1 MKKIASLI
9 LALGLSLAAF
19 AQNPTLRGVVLD
31 SASQPVVGAFVVE
44 QGTSNG
50 TITGTDGSFSLT
62 TPQGATVEISCIGF
76 ASQTLVND
84 GAQNVTVTLQ
94 DDAEMLEET
103 VVIGYGVQKK
113 AVVTA
118 AISSVTSDD
127 LKVQS
132 QNRVDNMLQGMTSGV
147 QVTQHSGAPGASST
161 VIVRG
166 ISSIN
171 HAAPL
176 YIVDGFPAGSIDY
189 INPNDIERIDVL
201 KDAASAAVYGARA
214 ADGVILV
221 TTKSGAEGKPV
232 VTYDFS
238 YGMQN
243 PWRKPAV
250 LNATEY
256 AIMMNEGMLNAG
268 SAPIYDNPYAL
279 GEGTDWVGAIFDKNA
294 PIVKHDINVTGG
306 NNRINYSVSGGYLS
320 NQGTI
325 GGRFGQS
332 YYDRMTMRENI
343 GITLFDESA
352 NRNWL
357 NKLTIG
363 NQVTFAHIK
372 SAGISA
378 NSEYG
383 SPLGSALGMSP
394 LDPIYAD
401 AAEEARYQSLY
412 PAGYPYIIR
421 DKDGRPYFIADG
433 GTYNE
438 QANPI
443 AMLDRPHGYSSTDK
457 IVGGLNFDLQLIDGL
472 KFRNAVT
479 LDLSYV
485 YSHSYT
491 EQYFLT
497 SKNYSLDSVTS
508 STVYD
513 KNGNASTVD
522 KINYGS
528 SATQSMNRY
537 YSYQVE
543 NTLTYDKVFGR
554 HSLNVVLGQS
564 AFMSS
569 SSYVGASARGLQY
582 PDDPWKISVDNT
594 LGQQND
600 GDRNGWGRW
609 NSIPYSI
616 LSYFG
621 RVSYNFDE
629 RFMAQATVRRDA
641 SSHFGPNN
649 KWGTFPSA
657 SLGWNIKNEEFL
669 KYNPVISM
677 AKLRAS
683 WGINGKD
690 NLADFLYAVY
700 AQSGNNYVFGSGAN
714 GTESINI
721 GVKASGLANP
731 NAKWEQSIQTDFGV
745 DLGLWGN
752 RFTATVDYYIKE
764 ASGMLMEMQVPTYA
778 GDSAPTG
785 NVGTMRNNGVEV
797 DLGFRGAIGTFNYG
811 IKANASY
818 NRNKLTK
825 LADDASYLITSSHK
839 IGSLTRG
846 DVGEV
851 FPYFWGWKT
860 DGVFQNWDEVNSYV
874 NADGNLIQPNAQPGD
889 FRWKDID
896 GNGVINDNDRTK
908 LGKGIPDWTFGLT
921 LTMDWKGFDFSML
934 LQGQLGAQALN
945 VTRRTDLYYIN
956 LPKTILNRWTGEGST
971 NKYPRFAFD
980 SANENYRVSDYWME
994 DASFLRARNIQLGYT
1009 LPARLTQLAFINNMR
1024 VYAQVENAFTL
1035 TKYSGCD
1042 PEVSGGFKEVGV
1054 DRGVYPQNRTVTFGV
1069 NVRFGGGQRIA
1080 AAAPAVY
1087 NGPAVQQVVEKI
1099 VEKIVEK
1106 EVPVEVVKEVVK
1118 EVPANTLKDT
1128 VNDDIYFLIGKAEIR
1143 PDEAFKLGRIAQILA
1158 DNPNARITITGHAD
1172 SGTGT
1177 PEINKE
1183 LSEQRAA
1190 TVAEMLKKAGIA
1202 ASRISCSSTGTDVD
1216 ASATPESNRV
1226 AVCIVK

>member
-9 LALGLSLAAF
+9 LALGLGLAAM
-19 AQNPTLRGVVLD
+19 AQNITVSGVVLD
-31 SASQPVVGAFVVE
+31 NGRQPVIGAFVVE
-44 QGTSNG
+44 QGSSNG
-50 TITGTDGSFSLT
+50 TVTGVDGDFSLRVA
-62 TPQGATVEISCIGF
+62 PGAVLEVSCIGYVT
-76 ASQTLVND
+76 QTITATADHKLEII
-84 GAQNVTVTLQ
+84 LQ
-94 DDAEMLEET
+94 EDSEMLEET

-113 AVVTA
+113 SVVTA
-118 AISSVTSDD
+118 SISSVTSDD

-132 QNRVDNMLQGMTSGV
+132 QTRVDNMLQGMTSGV
-147 QVTQHSGAPGASST
+147 QVTQNSGAPGASST

-166 ISSIN
+166 VGSIN
-171 HAAPL
+171 HASPL
-176 YIVDGFPAGSIDY
+176 YIVDGMPAGSIDY

-221 TTKSGAEGKPV
+221 TTKSGKEGKTV
-232 VTYDFS
+232 VNYDFS

-268 SAPIYDNPYAL
+268 SAPIYDDPYSL

-294 PIVKHDINVTGG
+294 PIVKHDINVSGG
-306 NNRINYSVSGGYLS
+306 SKRINYSVSGSYLS
-320 NQGTI
+320 TKGTI
-325 GGRFGQS
+325 GGRFDQS
-332 YYDRMTMRENI
+332 YYDRMTLRENV
-343 GITLFDESA
+343 GITLFDESE

-357 NKLTIG
+357 NKLTFS
-363 NQVTFAHIK
+363 NQISFAHIK

-401 AAEEARYQSLY
+401 AAEEARYKSLY

-421 DKDGRPYFIADG
+421 NSEGVPYFIADG

-457 IVGGLNFDLQLIDGL
+457 IVGSLTTELQLIDGL
-472 KFRNAVT
+472 KFRNAIT

-485 YSHSYT
+485 YGHSYT
-491 EQYFLT
+491 PQYFLT
-497 SKNYSLDSVTS
+497 SKSYSLDTVTS

-513 KNGNASTVD
+513 KDGNASTIE

-528 SATQSMNRY
+528 SASQTTNRY

-543 NTLTYDKVFGR
+543 NTLTYDKAFGK
-554 HSLNVVLGQS
+554 HVLNVVLGQS
-564 AFMSS
+564 AYMSS
-569 SSYVGASARGLQY
+569 SSYLGATSLGLQY

-594 LGQQND
+594 LGQQSD

-621 RVSYNFDE
+621 RVSYNYDE
-629 RFMAQATVRRDA
+629 RYMAQATVRRDA

-669 KYNPVISM
+669 KYNRVISM
-677 AKLRAS
+677 AKVRAS

-721 GVKASGLANP
+721 GVKASGLSNP

-752 RFTATVDYYIKE
+752 QFTATLDYYIKD

-785 NVGTMRNNGVEV
+785 NVGTMRNSGVEI
-797 DLGFRGAIGTFNYG
+797 DLGYRGAVKDFNYG
-811 IKANASY
+811 IKLNASY
-818 NRNKLTK
+818 NVNKLTK
-825 LADDASYLITSSHK
+825 LADDASYITTSSHK
-839 IGSLTRG
+839 IGTLTRG
-846 DVGEV
+846 EVGEV

-860 DGVFQNWDEVNSYV
+860 DGVFQNMDEVNAYV
-874 NADGNLIQPNAQPGD
+874 NKDGNLIQPNAQPGD
-889 FRWKDID
+889 FRWKDINGD
-896 GNGVINDNDRTK
+896 GVINDDDRTK
-908 LGKGIPDWTFGLT
+908 LGKGIPDWTFGIT

-934 LQGQLGAQALN
+934 LQGQLGVQALN

-956 LPKTILNRWTGEGST
+956 LPKSILNRWTGEGST

-1009 LPARLTQLAFINNMR
+1009 LPASITKKAFISR
-1024 VYAQVENAFTL
+1024 LRLYAQVENAFTL
-1035 TKYSGCD
+1035 TKYTGCD
-1042 PEVSGGFKEVGV
+1042 PEVSGGFREVGV

-1069 NVRFGGGQRIA
+1069 NVTF
-1080 AAAPAVY
+1080 
-1087 NGPAVQQVVEKI
+1087 
-1099 VEKIVEK
+1099 
-1106 EVPVEVVKEVVK
+1106 
-1118 EVPANTLKDT
+1118 
-1128 VNDDIYFLIGKAEIR
+1128 
-1143 PDEAFKLGRIAQILA
+1143 
-1158 DNPNARITITGHAD
+1158 
-1172 SGTGT
+1172 
-1177 PEINKE
+1177 
-1183 LSEQRAA
+1183 
-1190 TVAEMLKKAGIA
+1190 
-1202 ASRISCSSTGTDVD
+1202 
-1216 ASATPESNRV
+1216 
-1226 AVCIVK
+1226 

>member
-1 MKKIASLI
+1 MKKIATLI
-9 LALGLSLAAF
+9 LAAGLALSAF
-19 AQNPTLRGVVLD
+19 AQNVTLRGVVQD
-31 SASQPVVGAFVVE
+31 TAGEPVIGAFVVQ
-44 QGTSNG
+44 QGTTNG
-50 TITGTDGSFSLT
+50 TMSGAKGEFALT
-62 TPQGATVEISCIGF
+62 APQGAAIEFSCIGY
-76 ASQTLVND
+76 ATQVITNNGSQNLV
-84 GAQNVTVTLQ
+84 VVLM
-94 DDAEMLEET
+94 DDTQMLEET

-113 AVVTA
+113 SVVTA
-118 AISSVTSDD
+118 SISSVTEDD

-132 QNRVDNMLQGMTSGV
+132 QTRVDNMLQGMTSGV
-147 QVTQHSGAPGASST
+147 QVTQNSGAPGASST
-161 VIVRG
+161 VVVRG

-171 HAAPL
+171 HASPL
-176 YIVDGFPAGSIDY
+176 YIVDGMPAGSIDY

-214 ADGVILV
+214 SDGVILV
-221 TTKSGAEGKPV
+221 TTKSGKEGKTV

-256 AIMMNEGMLNAG
+256 AIMMNEGMLNSG
-268 SAPIYDNPYAL
+268 NAPIYDDPYSL
-279 GEGTDWVGAIFDKNA
+279 GKGTDWVGAIFDKNA
-294 PIVKHDINVTGG
+294 PIVKHDLNVSGG
-306 NNRINYSVSGGYLS
+306 NSRVNYSVSGGYLTTK
-320 NQGTI
+320 GTI
-325 GGRFGQS
+325 GGRFDQS
-332 YYDRMTMRENI
+332 YYDRMTLRENI

-357 NKLTIG
+357 NKLTFG
-363 NQVTFAHIK
+363 NQVSFAHIK

-378 NSEYG
+378 NSEYA

-401 AAEEARYQSLY
+401 EAEEARYQSLY

-421 DKDGRPYFIADG
+421 DKNGRPYFIADG

-457 IVGGLNFDLQLIDGL
+457 IVGGLTTELQLIDGL

-485 YSHSYT
+485 YGHSYT
-491 EQYFLT
+491 KQYFLT
-497 SKNYSLDSVTS
+497 SKSYSLDTVTD
-508 STVYD
+508 TKVYD
-513 KNGNASTVD
+513 KDGKESTVS

-528 SATQSMNRY
+528 SASQSMNRY

-543 NTLTYDKVFGR
+543 NTLTYDKVFGK
-554 HSLNVVLGQS
+554 HALNVVLGQS
-564 AFMSS
+564 AYMSS
-569 SSYVGASARGLQY
+569 SSYLGASALGLVY

-594 LGQQND
+594 LGQQKD

-629 RFMAQATVRRDA
+629 RFLAQATVRRDA
-641 SSHFGPNN
+641 SSHFGPSN

-669 KYNPVISM
+669 KYNTVISM

-690 NLADFLYAVY
+690 NLGDFLYAVY
-700 AQSGNNYVFGSGAN
+700 SQSGNNYVFGSGAN

-745 DLGLWGN
+745 DLGFFGN
-752 RFTATVDYYIKE
+752 KLTATFDYYIKD

-785 NVGTMRNNGVEV
+785 NVGTMRNSGIEM
-797 DLGFRGAIGTFNYG
+797 DLGYRNHFGDFSFGVKF
-811 IKANASY
+811 NASY
-818 NRNKLTK
+818 NVNKLTK
-825 LADDASYLITSSHK
+825 LASDATYLTTSSHK
-839 IGSLTRG
+839 IGTLTRG

-860 DGVFQNWDEVNSYV
+860 DGVFQNWDEINSYV
-874 NADGNLIQPNAQPGD
+874 NQDGNLIQPNAQPGD
-889 FRWKDID
+889 FRWKDINGD
-896 GNGVINDNDRTK
+896 GVINDDDRTK
-908 LGKGIPDWTFGLT
+908 LGKGIPDWTYGLT
-921 LTMDWKGFDFSML
+921 LTMGWKGFDFSML
-934 LQGQLGAQALN
+934 IQGQLGAQTLN

-971 NKYPRFAFD
+971 NSNPRFAFE

-1009 LPARLTQLAFINNMR
+1009 LPQSLTKKVFVSRLRL
-1024 VYAQVENAFTL
+1024 YAQVENAFTL

-1054 DRGVYPQNRTVTFGV
+1054 DRGVYPQNRTVTFGL
-1069 NVRFGGGQRIA
+1069 NLTF
-1080 AAAPAVY
+1080 
-1087 NGPAVQQVVEKI
+1087 
-1099 VEKIVEK
+1099 
-1106 EVPVEVVKEVVK
+1106 
-1118 EVPANTLKDT
+1118 
-1128 VNDDIYFLIGKAEIR
+1128 
-1143 PDEAFKLGRIAQILA
+1143 
-1158 DNPNARITITGHAD
+1158 
-1172 SGTGT
+1172 
-1177 PEINKE
+1177 
-1183 LSEQRAA
+1183 
-1190 TVAEMLKKAGIA
+1190 
-1202 ASRISCSSTGTDVD
+1202 
-1216 ASATPESNRV
+1216 
-1226 AVCIVK
+1226 

>member
-9 LALGLSLAAF
+9 LALGLSLVAM
-19 AQNPTLRGVVLD
+19 AQNITVKGVVLD
-31 SASQPVVGAFVVE
+31 NARQPIIGAFVVE
-44 QGTSNG
+44 QGTNNG
-50 TITGTDGSFSLT
+50 TITGVDGDFSLQVANGAVLEVSFLGYVT
-62 TPQGATVEISCIGF
+62 QTVVATPERTLEII
-76 ASQTLVND
+76 
-84 GAQNVTVTLQ
+84 LQ
-94 DDAEMLEET
+94 DDTQMLEET

-113 AVVTA
+113 SVVTA
-118 AISSVTSDD
+118 SISSVTSDD

-132 QNRVDNMLQGMTSGV
+132 QTRVDNMLQGMTSGV
-147 QVTQHSGAPGASST
+147 QVTQNSGAPGASST

-166 ISSIN
+166 VGSIN
-171 HAAPL
+171 HASPL
-176 YIVDGFPAGSIDY
+176 YIVDGMPAGSIDY

-214 ADGVILV
+214 ADGVVLV
-221 TTKSGAEGKPV
+221 TTKSGSEGK
-232 VTYDFS
+232 TTFSYDFS
-238 YGMQN
+238 YGIQN

-268 SAPIYDNPYAL
+268 SAPLYDDPYSL

-294 PIVKHDINVTGG
+294 PIVKHDLSISGG
-306 NNRINYSVSGGYLS
+306 NSRINYNVSGGYLS
-320 NQGTI
+320 TKGTI

-332 YYDRMTMRENI
+332 YYDRMTLRENV
-343 GITLFDESA
+343 GITLFDQSES
-352 NRNWL
+352 RNWL
-357 NKLTIG
+357 NKLTIS
-363 NQVTFAHIK
+363 NQISFAHIK

-401 AAEEARYQSLY
+401 AAEEARYKSLY

-421 DKDGRPYFIADG
+421 NSEGVAYFIADG

-443 AMLDRPHGYSSTDK
+443 AMLDRPHAYSSTDK
-457 IVGGLNFDLQLIDGL
+457 IVGGLTTELQLIDGL
-472 KFRNAVT
+472 KFRNAIT

-485 YSHSYT
+485 YGHSYT
-491 EQYFLT
+491 TQYFLT
-497 SKNYSLDSVTS
+497 SKSYSLDTVTQ

-513 KNGNASTVD
+513 KNGNASTVE
-522 KINYGS
+522 KTNYGS
-528 SATQSMNRY
+528 SATQTMNRY

-543 NTLTYDKVFGR
+543 NTLMYDKSFGR
-554 HSLNVVLGQS
+554 HTLNVVLGQS
-564 AFMSS
+564 AYYSS
-569 SSYVGASARGLQY
+569 SSYVGASALGLQY

-594 LGQQND
+594 LGQQSD

-629 RFMAQATVRRDA
+629 RFLAQATVRRDA

-657 SLGWNIKNEEFL
+657 SLGWNMKNEEFL
-669 KYNPVISM
+669 KYNTVISM
-677 AKLRAS
+677 AKIRAS

-690 NLADFLYAVY
+690 NLSDFLYAVY

-752 RFTATVDYYIKE
+752 QFTATVDYYIKD

-785 NVGTMRNNGVEV
+785 NVGTMRNSGVEI
-797 DLGFRGAIGTFNYG
+797 DLSYRGAAGDFNYG
-811 IKANASY
+811 VKANASY
-818 NRNKLTK
+818 NVNKLTK
-825 LADDASYLITSSHK
+825 LADDASYITTSSHK
-839 IGSLTRG
+839 IGTLTRG
-846 DVGEV
+846 EVGEV

-874 NADGNLIQPNAQPGD
+874 NKDGDLIQPNAQPGD
-889 FRWKDID
+889 FRWKDINGD
-896 GNGVINDNDRTK
+896 GVINDSDRTK

-921 LTMDWKGFDFSML
+921 ITMDWKGIDFSML
-934 LQGQLGAQALN
+934 LQGQAGAQTLN

-1009 LPARLTQLAFINNMR
+1009 LPSNITKKVFISRLRF
-1024 VYAQVENAFTL
+1024 YAQVENAFTL

-1042 PEVSGGFKEVGV
+1042 PEVSGGFREVGV
-1054 DRGVYPQNRTVTFGV
+1054 DRGVYPQNRTVTFGL
-1069 NVRFGGGQRIA
+1069 NLTF
-1080 AAAPAVY
+1080 
-1087 NGPAVQQVVEKI
+1087 
-1099 VEKIVEK
+1099 
-1106 EVPVEVVKEVVK
+1106 
-1118 EVPANTLKDT
+1118 
-1128 VNDDIYFLIGKAEIR
+1128 
-1143 PDEAFKLGRIAQILA
+1143 
-1158 DNPNARITITGHAD
+1158 
-1172 SGTGT
+1172 
-1177 PEINKE
+1177 
-1183 LSEQRAA
+1183 
-1190 TVAEMLKKAGIA
+1190 
-1202 ASRISCSSTGTDVD
+1202 
-1216 ASATPESNRV
+1216 
-1226 AVCIVK
+1226 

>member
-9 LALGLSLAAF
+9 LALGLSLVAM
-19 AQNPTLRGVVLD
+19 AQNITVKGVVLD
-31 SASQPVVGAFVVE
+31 NARQPIIGAFVVE
-44 QGTSNG
+44 QGTNNG
-50 TITGTDGSFSLT
+50 TITGVDGDFSLQVANGAVLEVSFLGYVAQT
-62 TPQGATVEISCIGF
+62 VVATPDRTLEII
-76 ASQTLVND
+76 LK
-84 GAQNVTVTLQ
+84 
-94 DDAEMLEET
+94 DDTQMLEET

-113 AVVTA
+113 SVVTA
-118 AISSVTSDD
+118 SISSVTSDD

-132 QNRVDNMLQGMTSGV
+132 QTRVDNMLQGMTSGV
-147 QVTQHSGAPGASST
+147 QVTQNSGAPGASST

-166 ISSIN
+166 VGSIN
-171 HAAPL
+171 HASPL
-176 YIVDGFPAGSIDY
+176 YIVDGMPAGSIDY

-214 ADGVILV
+214 ADGVVLV
-221 TTKSGAEGKPV
+221 TTKSGSEGK
-232 VTYDFS
+232 TTFSYDFS
-238 YGMQN
+238 YGIQN

-268 SAPIYDNPYAL
+268 SAPLYDDPYSL

-294 PIVKHDINVTGG
+294 PIVKHDLSISGG
-306 NNRINYSVSGGYLS
+306 NSRINYNVSGGYLS
-320 NQGTI
+320 TKGTI

-332 YYDRMTMRENI
+332 YYDRMTLRENV
-343 GITLFDESA
+343 GITLFDQSES
-352 NRNWL
+352 RNWL
-357 NKLTIG
+357 NKLTIS
-363 NQVTFAHIK
+363 NQISFAHIK

-378 NSEYG
+378 NSEYA

-401 AAEEARYQSLY
+401 AAEEARYKSLY

-421 DKDGRPYFIADG
+421 NSEGVAYFIADG

-443 AMLDRPHGYSSTDK
+443 AMLDRPHAYSSTDK
-457 IVGGLNFDLQLIDGL
+457 IVGGLTTELQLIDGL
-472 KFRNAVT
+472 KFRNAIT

-485 YSHSYT
+485 YGHSYT
-491 EQYFLT
+491 TQYFLT
-497 SKNYSLDSVTS
+497 SKSYSLDTVTQ

-513 KNGNASTVD
+513 KNGNASTVE
-522 KINYGS
+522 KTNYGS
-528 SATQSMNRY
+528 SATQTMNRY

-543 NTLTYDKVFGR
+543 NTLMYDKSFGR
-554 HSLNVVLGQS
+554 HTLNVVLGQS
-564 AFMSS
+564 AYYSS
-569 SSYVGASARGLQY
+569 SSYVGASALGLQY

-594 LGQQND
+594 LGQQSD

-629 RFMAQATVRRDA
+629 RFLAQATVRRDA

-657 SLGWNIKNEEFL
+657 SLGWNMKNEEFL
-669 KYNPVISM
+669 KYNTVISM
-677 AKLRAS
+677 AKIRAS

-690 NLADFLYAVY
+690 NLSDFLYAVY

-752 RFTATVDYYIKE
+752 QFTATVDYYIKD

-785 NVGTMRNNGVEV
+785 NVGTMRNSGVEI
-797 DLGFRGAIGTFNYG
+797 DLGYRGAAGDFNYG
-811 IKANASY
+811 VKANASY
-818 NRNKLTK
+818 NVNKLTK
-825 LADDASYLITSSHK
+825 LADDASYITTSSHK
-839 IGSLTRG
+839 IGTLTRG

-874 NADGNLIQPNAQPGD
+874 NKDGNLIQPNAQPGD
-889 FRWKDID
+889 FRWKDINGD
-896 GNGVINDNDRTK
+896 GVINDSDRTK

-921 LTMDWKGFDFSML
+921 ITMDWKGIDFSML
-934 LQGQLGAQALN
+934 LQGQAGAQTLN

-1009 LPARLTQLAFINNMR
+1009 LPSNITKKVFISRLRF
-1024 VYAQVENAFTL
+1024 YAQVENAFTL

-1042 PEVSGGFKEVGV
+1042 PEVSGGFREVGV
-1054 DRGVYPQNRTVTFGV
+1054 DRGVYPQNRTVTFGL
-1069 NVRFGGGQRIA
+1069 NLTF
-1080 AAAPAVY
+1080 
-1087 NGPAVQQVVEKI
+1087 
-1099 VEKIVEK
+1099 
-1106 EVPVEVVKEVVK
+1106 
-1118 EVPANTLKDT
+1118 
-1128 VNDDIYFLIGKAEIR
+1128 
-1143 PDEAFKLGRIAQILA
+1143 
-1158 DNPNARITITGHAD
+1158 
-1172 SGTGT
+1172 
-1177 PEINKE
+1177 
-1183 LSEQRAA
+1183 
-1190 TVAEMLKKAGIA
+1190 
-1202 ASRISCSSTGTDVD
+1202 
-1216 ASATPESNRV
+1216 
-1226 AVCIVK
+1226 

>member
-9 LALGLSLAAF
+9 LALGLSLVAM
-19 AQNPTLRGVVLD
+19 AQGVTLKGVVLD
-31 SASQPVVGAFVVE
+31 SANQPIIGAFVVE

-50 TITGTDGSFSLT
+50 TMTDAAGAFALT
-62 TPQGATVEISCIGF
+62 TARGAAVEISCIGYVT
-76 ASQTLVND
+76 QVINNNGEQNLRVVLV
-84 GAQNVTVTLQ
+84 

-113 AVVTA
+113 SVVTA
-118 AISSVTSDD
+118 SISSVTSDD

-132 QNRVDNMLQGMTSGV
+132 QTRVDNMLQGMTSGV
-147 QVTQHSGAPGASST
+147 QVTQNSGAPGASST

-166 ISSIN
+166 VGSIN
-171 HAAPL
+171 HASPL
-176 YIVDGFPAGSIDY
+176 YIVDGMPAGSIDY

-214 ADGVILV
+214 ADGVVLV
-221 TTKSGAEGKPV
+221 TTKSGKEGKTV
-232 VTYDFS
+232 VNYDFS

-268 SAPIYDNPYAL
+268 NAPIYDDPYSL

-294 PIVKHDINVTGG
+294 PIVKHDLNVSGG
-306 NNRINYSVSGGYLS
+306 TSRVNYSVSGSYLS
-320 NQGTI
+320 TKGTI
-325 GGRFGQS
+325 GGRFDQS
-332 YYDRMTMRENI
+332 YYDRITLRENV

-357 NKLTIG
+357 NKLTLS
-363 NQVTFAHIK
+363 NQISYAHIK
-372 SAGISA
+372 SASISA

-401 AAEEARYQSLY
+401 AAEEARYKTLY

-421 DKDGRPYFIADG
+421 NSEGVAYFIADG

-443 AMLDRPHGYSSTDK
+443 AMLDRPHAYTSTDK
-457 IVGGLNFDLQLIDGL
+457 IVGGITTELQLIDGL
-472 KFRNAVT
+472 KFRNALT

-491 EQYFLT
+491 KQYFLT
-497 SKNYSLDSVTS
+497 SKSYSLDSVTE

-513 KNGNASTVD
+513 KNGNASTVS
-522 KINYGS
+522 KTNYGS
-528 SATQSMNRY
+528 SASQSMNRY
-537 YSYQVE
+537 FSYQVE
-543 NTLTYDKVFGR
+543 NTLTYDKTFGK
-554 HSLNVVLGQS
+554 HTLNVVLGQS
-564 AFMSS
+564 AYRSS
-569 SSYVGASARGLQY
+569 SSYVGASALGLIY

-594 LGQQND
+594 LGQQSD

-629 RFMAQATVRRDA
+629 RFLAQATIRRDA

-657 SLGWNIKNEEFL
+657 SLGWNMKNEEFL
-669 KYNPVISM
+669 KYNNVISM

-690 NLADFLYAVY
+690 NLSDFLYAVY
-700 AQSGNNYVFGSGAN
+700 ANSGNNYIFGSGAN
-714 GTESINI
+714 ATEAVNI
-721 GVKASGLANP
+721 GVKASGLSNP

-745 DLGLWGN
+745 DLGFFGN
-752 RFTATVDYYIKE
+752 QLTATLDYYIKD

-785 NVGTMRNNGVEV
+785 NVGTMRNSGIEI
-797 DLGFRGAIGTFNYG
+797 DLGYRGSAGDFNYG
-811 IKANASY
+811 IRANASY
-818 NRNKLTK
+818 NVNKLTK
-825 LADDASYLITSSHK
+825 LAAESSYIITSSHK

-846 DVGEV
+846 EVGEV

-860 DGVFQNWDEVNSYV
+860 DGVFQNWEEVNSYV
-874 NADGNLIQPNAQPGD
+874 NDKGELIQPKAQPGD
-889 FRWKDID
+889 FRWKDINGD
-896 GNGVINDNDRTK
+896 GVIDDNDRTK

-921 LTMDWKGFDFSML
+921 LTLDWKGFDFSML
-934 LQGQLGAQALN
+934 LQGQLGAQTLN

-956 LPKTILNRWTGEGST
+956 LPKSILNRWTGEGST

-1009 LPARLTQLAFINNMR
+1009 LPSAITKKAFVSRLRLF
-1024 VYAQVENAFTL
+1024 AQVENAFTL
-1035 TKYSGCD
+1035 TKYTGCD
-1042 PEVSGGFKEVGV
+1042 PEVSGGFREVGV

-1069 NVRFGGGQRIA
+1069 NVTF
-1080 AAAPAVY
+1080 
-1087 NGPAVQQVVEKI
+1087 
-1099 VEKIVEK
+1099 
-1106 EVPVEVVKEVVK
+1106 
-1118 EVPANTLKDT
+1118 
-1128 VNDDIYFLIGKAEIR
+1128 
-1143 PDEAFKLGRIAQILA
+1143 
-1158 DNPNARITITGHAD
+1158 
-1172 SGTGT
+1172 
-1177 PEINKE
+1177 
-1183 LSEQRAA
+1183 
-1190 TVAEMLKKAGIA
+1190 
-1202 ASRISCSSTGTDVD
+1202 
-1216 ASATPESNRV
+1216 
-1226 AVCIVK
+1226 

>member
-9 LALGLSLAAF
+9 LALGLSLAAW
-19 AQNPTLRGVVLD
+19 AQNATLRGVVQD
-31 SASQPVVGAFVVE
+31 KAGAPIVGAFVVE
-44 QGTSNG
+44 QGTQNG
-50 TITGTDGSFSLT
+50 TVTGLDGEFVLKA
-62 TPQGATVEISCIGF
+62 PIGAVVEFSCIGYV
-76 ASQTLVND
+76 SQTIGVTAD
-84 GAQNVTVTLQ
+84 QNLTIVLE

-113 AVVTA
+113 SVVTA
-118 AISSVTSDD
+118 SISSVTADD

-132 QNRVDNMLQGMTSGV
+132 QTRVDNMLQGMTSGV
-147 QVTQHSGAPGASST
+147 QVTQNSGAPGASST

-166 ISSIN
+166 IGSIN
-171 HAAPL
+171 HASPL
-176 YIVDGFPAGSIDY
+176 YIVDGMPAGSIDY

-214 ADGVILV
+214 ADGVVLV
-221 TTKSGAEGKPV
+221 TTKSGSEGKTV
-232 VTYDFS
+232 VNYDFS
-238 YGMQN
+238 YGLQN
-243 PWRKPAV
+243 PWRKPSV

-268 SAPIYDNPYAL
+268 NAPIYDDPYSL
-279 GEGTDWVGAIFDKNA
+279 GEGTDWVEAIFDKNA
-294 PIVKHDINVTGG
+294 PIVKHDINVSGG
-306 NNRINYSVSGGYLS
+306 NSRINYSVSGGYLS
-320 NQGTI
+320 TKGTI
-325 GGRFGQS
+325 GGRFDQS
-332 YYDRMTMRENI
+332 YYDRWTLRENI

-363 NQVTFAHIK
+363 NQVSYAHIK
-372 SAGISA
+372 SASISA

-421 DKDGRPYFIADG
+421 NKDGVAYFIADG

-457 IVGGLNFDLQLIDGL
+457 IVGGLNFELQLIDGL

-485 YSHSYT
+485 YGHSYT
-491 EQYFLT
+491 PQYFLT
-497 SKNYSLDSVTS
+497 SKNYSLDTVTAT
-508 STVYD
+508 TVYD
-513 KNGNASTVD
+513 KNGNASTVE

-528 SATQSMNRY
+528 SASQSMNRY

-543 NTLTYDKVFGR
+543 NTLVYDKKFGK
-554 HSLNVVLGQS
+554 HTLNVVLGQS
-564 AFMSS
+564 AYMST
-569 SSYVGASARGLQY
+569 SSYLGASSLGLQY

-594 LGQQND
+594 LGQQSD

-629 RFMAQATVRRDA
+629 RFLAQATVRRDA

-669 KYNPVISM
+669 KYNNVISM

-690 NLADFLYAVY
+690 NLSDFLYAVY

-721 GVKASGLANP
+721 GVKASGLSNP

-745 DLGLWGN
+745 DLGFLGN
-752 RFTATVDYYIKE
+752 RITATVDYYIKD
-764 ASGMLMEMQVPTYA
+764 ASGMLMQMQVPTYA

-785 NVGTMRNNGVEV
+785 NVGTMRNSGIEM
-797 DLGFRGAIGTFNYG
+797 DLGFRGAVSDFNYG
-811 IKANASY
+811 VKLNASY

-825 LADDASYLITSSHK
+825 LADDASYITTASHK
-839 IGSLTRG
+839 IGTLTRG
-846 DVGEV
+846 EVGEV

-860 DGVFQNWDEVNSYV
+860 DGVFQNWDEINAYV

-908 LGKGIPDWTFGLT
+908 LGKGIPDWTFGFT

-934 LQGQLGAQALN
+934 LQGQYGAQTLN

-956 LPKTILNRWTGEGST
+956 LPKSILNRWTGEGST
-971 NKYPRFAFD
+971 NEYPRFAFD

-1009 LPARLTQLAFINNMR
+1009 LPTFLTKKAFVSRLRL
-1024 VYAQVENAFTL
+1024 YGQVENAFTL
-1035 TKYSGCD
+1035 TKYTGCD
-1042 PEVSGGFKEVGV
+1042 PEVSGGFREVGV

-1069 NVRFGGGQRIA
+1069 NVTF
-1080 AAAPAVY
+1080 
-1087 NGPAVQQVVEKI
+1087 
-1099 VEKIVEK
+1099 
-1106 EVPVEVVKEVVK
+1106 
-1118 EVPANTLKDT
+1118 
-1128 VNDDIYFLIGKAEIR
+1128 
-1143 PDEAFKLGRIAQILA
+1143 
-1158 DNPNARITITGHAD
+1158 
-1172 SGTGT
+1172 
-1177 PEINKE
+1177 
-1183 LSEQRAA
+1183 
-1190 TVAEMLKKAGIA
+1190 
-1202 ASRISCSSTGTDVD
+1202 
-1216 ASATPESNRV
+1216 
-1226 AVCIVK
+1226 

>member
-1 MKKIASLI
+1 MKRFASLI
-9 LALGLSLAAF
+9 LALGLSLVAM
-19 AQNPTLRGVVLD
+19 AQNVTLKGVVRD
-31 SASQPVVGAFVVE
+31 ASNQPVIGAFVVE
-44 QGTSNG
+44 QGTNNG
-50 TITGTDGSFSLT
+50 TMTGVDGDFALT
-62 TPQGATVEISCIGF
+62 TRRGANVEISCIGYV
-76 ASQTLVND
+76 SQVIVND
-84 GAQNVTVTLQ
+84 GAQNLVIVLE

-113 AVVTA
+113 SVVTA
-118 AISSVTSDD
+118 SISSVTEDD

-132 QNRVDNMLQGMTSGV
+132 QTRVDNMLQGMTSGV
-147 QVTQHSGAPGASST
+147 QVTQNSGAPGASST
-161 VIVRG
+161 VVVRG

-171 HAAPL
+171 HASPL
-176 YIVDGFPAGSIDY
+176 YIVDGMPAGSIDY

-214 ADGVILV
+214 SDGVILV
-221 TTKSGAEGKPV
+221 TTKSGKEGKTIV
-232 VTYDFS
+232 NYDFS
-238 YGMQN
+238 YGIQN
-243 PWRKPAV
+243 PWRKPQV

-268 SAPIYDNPYAL
+268 SAPLYDNPYAL
-279 GEGTDWVGAIFDKNA
+279 GQGTDWVDAIFDKNA
-294 PIVKHDINVTGG
+294 PIVKHDVNISGG
-306 NNRINYSVSGGYLS
+306 NSRINYSVSGGYLS
-320 NQGTI
+320 NKGTI
-325 GGRFGQS
+325 GGRFDQS
-332 YYDRMTMRENI
+332 YYDRMTLRENV
-343 GITLFDESA
+343 GITLFDASED
-352 NRNWL
+352 RNWL
-357 NKLTIG
+357 NKLTFN
-363 NQVTFAHIK
+363 NQVSFAHIK

-401 AAEEARYQSLY
+401 AAEEERYKSLY

-421 DKDGRPYFIADG
+421 NSQGVPYFIADG

-457 IVGGLNFDLQLIDGL
+457 IVAGLNTELQLWDGL
-472 KFRNAVT
+472 KFRNSLT

-485 YSHSYT
+485 YGHSYT

-497 SKNYSLDSVTS
+497 SKSYSLDTVS
-508 STVYD
+508 STTTYD
-513 KNGNASTVD
+513 AKGNPTTVD

-528 SATQSMNRY
+528 SASQTMNRY

-543 NTLTYDKVFGR
+543 NTLVYDKTFGR
-554 HSLNVVLGQS
+554 HTFNVVLGQS
-564 AFMSS
+564 AYMSS
-569 SSYVGASARGLQY
+569 SSYLGASSRGLMY

-594 LGQQND
+594 LGKQVD

-621 RVSYNFDE
+621 RITYNFDE
-629 RFMAQATVRRDA
+629 RFLAQATIRRDA

-649 KWGTFPSA
+649 KWGTFPSF
-657 SLGWNIKNEEFL
+657 SLGWNIKNERFL
-669 KYNPVISM
+669 KENRVISM
-677 AKLRAS
+677 AKIRAS

-700 AQSGNNYVFGSGAN
+700 AQSGNNYIFGSGAN
-714 GTESINI
+714 GTESVNI

-731 NAKWEQSIQTDFGV
+731 NAKWEQSIQTDFGF
-745 DLGLWGN
+745 DLGLLGN
-752 RFTATVDYYIKE
+752 RITATVDYYIKD
-764 ASGMLMEMQVPTYA
+764 ASGMLMALQVPTYA

-785 NVGTMRNNGVEV
+785 NVGTMRNSGIEF
-797 DLGFRGAIGTFNYG
+797 DLGFRGAVNSFNYG
-811 IKANASY
+811 IKFNASY
-818 NRNKLTK
+818 NRNKLIH
-825 LADDASYLITSSHK
+825 LADDASYITTSSHK
-839 IGSLTRG
+839 IGTLTRG
-846 DVGEV
+846 EVGEV

-860 DGVFQNWDEVNSYV
+860 DGVFQNWDEINSYV
-874 NADGNLIQPNAQPGD
+874 NAEGNKIQPNAQPGD
-889 FRWKDID
+889 FRWKDINGD
-896 GNGVINDNDRTK
+896 GVINDGDRTK

-934 LQGQLGAQALN
+934 LQGQLGAQTLN

-1009 LPARLTQLAFINNMR
+1009 LPQNLTKLAFISRLR
-1024 VYAQVENAFTL
+1024 VYGQVENAFTL

-1042 PEVSGGFKEVGV
+1042 PEVSGGFREVGV

-1069 NVRFGGGQRIA
+1069 NVTF
-1080 AAAPAVY
+1080 
-1087 NGPAVQQVVEKI
+1087 
-1099 VEKIVEK
+1099 
-1106 EVPVEVVKEVVK
+1106 
-1118 EVPANTLKDT
+1118 
-1128 VNDDIYFLIGKAEIR
+1128 
-1143 PDEAFKLGRIAQILA
+1143 
-1158 DNPNARITITGHAD
+1158 
-1172 SGTGT
+1172 
-1177 PEINKE
+1177 
-1183 LSEQRAA
+1183 
-1190 TVAEMLKKAGIA
+1190 
-1202 ASRISCSSTGTDVD
+1202 
-1216 ASATPESNRV
+1216 
-1226 AVCIVK
+1226 

>member
-1 MKKIASLI
+1 MKKLASLI
-9 LALGLSLAAF
+9 LFLGLSLVAM
-19 AQNPTLRGVVLD
+19 AQGVTFKGRVLD
-31 SASQPVVGAFVVE
+31 SGNQPIVGAFIVE

-50 TITGTDGSFSLT
+50 AMTDVDGAFSLRVT
-62 TPQGATVEISCIGF
+62 RGAVVEVSCLGYESTQFTINND
-76 ASQTLVND
+76 QTLDV
-84 GAQNVTVTLQ
+84 VLK
-94 DDAEMLEET
+94 DDSQMLEET

-113 AVVTA
+113 SVVTA

-132 QNRVDNMLQGMTSGV
+132 QTRVDNMLQGMTSGV
-147 QVTQHSGAPGASST
+147 QVTQNSGAPGASST

-166 ISSIN
+166 VGSIN
-171 HAAPL
+171 HASPL
-176 YIVDGFPAGSIDY
+176 YIVDGMPAGSIDY

-214 ADGVILV
+214 ADGVVLV
-221 TTKSGAEGKPV
+221 TTKSGTEGKTV
-232 VTYDFS
+232 VNYDFS

-256 AIMMNEGMLNAG
+256 AVMMNEGMLNAG
-268 SAPIYDNPYAL
+268 NAPIYDDPYSL
-279 GEGTDWVGAIFDKNA
+279 GEGTDWVAAIFDKNA
-294 PIVKHDINVTGG
+294 PVVKHDINVSGG
-306 NNRINYSVSGGYLS
+306 NSRVNYSVSGGYLS
-320 NQGTI
+320 SKGTI

-332 YYDRMTMRENI
+332 YYDRVTLRENV

-352 NRNWL
+352 SRNWL
-357 NKLTIG
+357 NKLTFS
-363 NQVTFAHIK
+363 NQISYAHIK
-372 SAGISA
+372 SASISA

-401 AAEEARYQSLY
+401 EAEEARYKTLY

-421 DKDGRPYFIADG
+421 DSEGKPYFIADG

-457 IVGGLNFDLQLIDGL
+457 IVAGLTTELQLIGGL
-472 KFRNAVT
+472 KFRNAIT

-485 YSHSYT
+485 YQHGYT
-491 EQYFLT
+491 KPYFLT
-497 SKNYSLDSVTS
+497 SKSYSYDTVTS
-508 STVYD
+508 KEVYD
-513 KNGNASTVD
+513 KDGNVSIVD

-528 SATQSMNRY
+528 SAYQNMYRY
-537 YSYQVE
+537 YSYQIE
-543 NTLTYDKVFGR
+543 NTLTYDKVFGK
-554 HSLNVVLGQS
+554 HALNVVLGQS
-564 AFMSS
+564 AYMSS
-569 SSYVGASARGLQY
+569 SSSLGASAKGLVY
-582 PDDPWKISVDNT
+582 PDDPWKISVNNT
-594 LGQQND
+594 LGQSND
-600 GDRNGWGRW
+600 GDRDGWGSW

-621 RVSYNFDE
+621 RISYNFDE
-629 RFMAQATVRRDA
+629 RFLAQATLRRDA

-649 KWGTFPSA
+649 KWGTFPSF
-657 SLGWNIKNEEFL
+657 SLGWNVKNEAFL
-669 KYNPVISM
+669 KDNPVISM
-677 AKLRAS
+677 AKVRAS

-690 NLADFLYAVY
+690 NLSDFLYAVY
-700 AQSGNNYVFGSGAN
+700 AQSGNNYIFGSGAN
-714 GTESINI
+714 ATEAVNI

-752 RFTATVDYYIKE
+752 QFTATLDYYIKD

-785 NVGTMRNNGVEV
+785 NVGTMRNSGIEI
-797 DLGFRGAIGTFNYG
+797 DLGYRGAIGDFNYG

-818 NRNKLTK
+818 NVNKLTK
-825 LADDASYLITSSHK
+825 LADDSSYIITSTHK

-846 DVGEV
+846 EVGEV

-860 DGVFQNWDEVNSYV
+860 DGVFQNMDEVNAYV
-874 NADGNLIQPNAQPGD
+874 NDKGELIQPNAQPGD
-889 FRWKDID
+889 FRWKDINND
-896 GNGVINDNDRTK
+896 GVINDDDRTK

-921 LTMDWKGFDFSML
+921 LTFDWKGLDFSML

-956 LPKTILNRWTGEGST
+956 LPKSILNRWTGEGST

-1009 LPARLTQLAFINNMR
+1009 LPANLTRKAFISR
-1024 VYAQVENAFTL
+1024 LRLYTQVENAFTL
-1035 TKYSGCD
+1035 TKYTGCD
-1042 PEVSGGFKEVGV
+1042 PEVSGGFREVGV
-1054 DRGVYPQNRTVTFGV
+1054 DRGVYPQNRTFTFGV
-1069 NVRFGGGQRIA
+1069 NVTF
-1080 AAAPAVY
+1080 
-1087 NGPAVQQVVEKI
+1087 
-1099 VEKIVEK
+1099 
-1106 EVPVEVVKEVVK
+1106 
-1118 EVPANTLKDT
+1118 
-1128 VNDDIYFLIGKAEIR
+1128 
-1143 PDEAFKLGRIAQILA
+1143 
-1158 DNPNARITITGHAD
+1158 
-1172 SGTGT
+1172 
-1177 PEINKE
+1177 
-1183 LSEQRAA
+1183 
-1190 TVAEMLKKAGIA
+1190 
-1202 ASRISCSSTGTDVD
+1202 
-1216 ASATPESNRV
+1216 
-1226 AVCIVK
+1226 

>member
-9 LALGLSLAAF
+9 LALGMSLAAM
-19 AQNPTLRGVVLD
+19 AQGIAVNGVVTD
-31 SASQPVVGAFVVE
+31 ASGEPVVGVFVVE
-44 QGTSNG
+44 RGTTNG
-50 TITGTDGSFSLT
+50 TMTDLNGNFSFRASA
-62 TPQGATVEISCIGF
+62 GATLEVSCIGYK
-76 ASQTLVND
+76 S
-84 GAQNVTVTLQ
+84 QNVTAVAGQLLRVVLQ

-113 AVVTA
+113 SVVTA
-118 AISSVTSDD
+118 SISSVTSDD

-132 QNRVDNMLQGMTSGV
+132 QTRVDNMLQGMTSGV
-147 QVTQHSGAPGASST
+147 QVTQNSGAPGASST

-166 ISSIN
+166 VGSIN
-171 HAAPL
+171 HASPL
-176 YIVDGFPAGSIDY
+176 YIVDGMPAGSIDY

-214 ADGVILV
+214 ADGVVLV
-221 TTKSGAEGKPV
+221 TTKSGKEGKTIV
-232 VTYDFS
+232 NYDFS
-238 YGMQN
+238 YGLQN

-268 SAPIYDNPYAL
+268 NAPIYDNPYAL
-279 GEGTDWVGAIFDKNA
+279 GEGTDWVEAIFDKNA
-294 PIVKHDINVTGG
+294 PIVKHDLNVSGG
-306 NNRINYSVSGGYLS
+306 NGRVNYSVSGGYLS
-320 NQGTI
+320 SKGTI

-332 YYDRMTMRENI
+332 YYDRMTLRENV
-343 GITLFDESA
+343 GIVLFDESA
-352 NRNWL
+352 SRNWL
-357 NKLTIG
+357 NKLTFS
-363 NQVTFAHIK
+363 NQVSFAHIK
-372 SAGISA
+372 SASISA

-421 DKDGRPYFIADG
+421 NKDGVAYFIADG

-457 IVGGLNFDLQLIDGL
+457 IVGGLNFELQLIDGL

-479 LDLSYV
+479 MDLSYV
-485 YSHSYT
+485 YGHSYT
-491 EQYFLT
+491 PQYFLT
-497 SKNYSLDSVTS
+497 SKSYSLDTVTS
-508 STVYD
+508 TTVYD

-528 SATQSMNRY
+528 SASQTMNRY

-543 NTLTYDKVFGR
+543 NTLTYDKVFGK
-554 HSLNVVLGQS
+554 HTLNAVLGQS
-564 AFMSS
+564 AYMST
-569 SSYVGASARGLQY
+569 SSYLGASSLGLQY

-594 LGQQND
+594 LGQQSD

-621 RVSYNFDE
+621 RVSYNYDE
-629 RFMAQATVRRDA
+629 RFMAQATIRRDA

-669 KYNPVISM
+669 KYNTVISM

-690 NLADFLYAVY
+690 NLSDFLYAVY

-752 RFTATVDYYIKE
+752 RFTATVDYYIKD
-764 ASGMLMEMQVPTYA
+764 ASGMLMQMQVPTYA

-785 NVGTMRNNGVEV
+785 NVGTMRNNGIEV
-797 DLGFRGAIGTFNYG
+797 DLGLRGGAGDFNYG
-811 IKANASY
+811 IKLNASY
-818 NRNKLTK
+818 NRNRLTK
-825 LADDASYLITSSHK
+825 LADDASYITTASHK
-839 IGSLTRG
+839 IGTLTRG
-846 DVGEV
+846 EVGEV

-874 NADGNLIQPNAQPGD
+874 NSEGKLIQPNAQPGD
-889 FRWKDID
+889 FRWKDINGD
-896 GNGVINDNDRTK
+896 GVINDNDRTK
-908 LGKGIPDWTFGLT
+908 LGKGIPDWTFGFT

-934 LQGQLGAQALN
+934 LQGQLGAQTLN

-956 LPKTILNRWTGEGST
+956 LPKSILNRWTGEGST
-971 NKYPRFAFD
+971 NEYPRFAFD

-1009 LPARLTQLAFINNMR
+1009 LPASLTRKAFVSRLRL
-1024 VYAQVENAFTL
+1024 YGQVENAFTL
-1035 TKYSGCD
+1035 TKYTGCD
-1042 PEVSGGFKEVGV
+1042 PEVSGGFREVGV
-1054 DRGVYPQNRTVTFGV
+1054 DRGVYPQNRTFTFGV
-1069 NVRFGGGQRIA
+1069 NVTF
-1080 AAAPAVY
+1080 
-1087 NGPAVQQVVEKI
+1087 
-1099 VEKIVEK
+1099 
-1106 EVPVEVVKEVVK
+1106 
-1118 EVPANTLKDT
+1118 
-1128 VNDDIYFLIGKAEIR
+1128 
-1143 PDEAFKLGRIAQILA
+1143 
-1158 DNPNARITITGHAD
+1158 
-1172 SGTGT
+1172 
-1177 PEINKE
+1177 
-1183 LSEQRAA
+1183 
-1190 TVAEMLKKAGIA
+1190 
-1202 ASRISCSSTGTDVD
+1202 
-1216 ASATPESNRV
+1216 
-1226 AVCIVK
+1226 

>member
-9 LALGLSLAAF
+9 LALGLGLAAM
-19 AQNPTLRGVVLD
+19 AQNITVSGVVLD
-31 SASQPVVGAFVVE
+31 NGRQPVIGAFVVE
-44 QGTSNG
+44 QGSSNG
-50 TITGTDGSFSLT
+50 TVTGVDGDFSLRVA
-62 TPQGATVEISCIGF
+62 PGAVLEVSCIGYVT
-76 ASQTLVND
+76 QTITATADRKLEII
-84 GAQNVTVTLQ
+84 LQ
-94 DDAEMLEET
+94 EDSEMLEET

-113 AVVTA
+113 SVVTA
-118 AISSVTSDD
+118 SISSVTSDD

-132 QNRVDNMLQGMTSGV
+132 QTRVDNMLQGMTSGV
-147 QVTQHSGAPGASST
+147 QVTQNSGAPGASST

-166 ISSIN
+166 VGSIN
-171 HAAPL
+171 HASPL
-176 YIVDGFPAGSIDY
+176 YIVDGMPAGSIDY

-221 TTKSGAEGKPV
+221 TTKSGKEGKTV
-232 VTYDFS
+232 VNYDFS

-268 SAPIYDNPYAL
+268 SAPIYDDPYSL

-294 PIVKHDINVTGG
+294 PIVKHDINVSGG
-306 NNRINYSVSGGYLS
+306 SKRINYSVSGSYLS
-320 NQGTI
+320 TKGTI
-325 GGRFGQS
+325 GGRFDQS
-332 YYDRMTMRENI
+332 YYDRMTLRENV
-343 GITLFDESA
+343 GITLFDESE

-357 NKLTIG
+357 NKLTFS
-363 NQVTFAHIK
+363 NQISFAHIK

-401 AAEEARYQSLY
+401 AAEEARYKSLY

-421 DKDGRPYFIADG
+421 NSEGVPYFIADG

-457 IVGGLNFDLQLIDGL
+457 IVGSLTTELQLIDGL
-472 KFRNAVT
+472 KFRNAIT

-485 YSHSYT
+485 YGHSYT
-491 EQYFLT
+491 PQYFLT
-497 SKNYSLDSVTS
+497 SKSYSLDTVTS

-513 KNGNASTVD
+513 KDGNASTIE

-528 SATQSMNRY
+528 SASQTTNRY

-543 NTLTYDKVFGR
+543 NTLTYDKAFGK
-554 HSLNVVLGQS
+554 HVLNVVLGQS
-564 AFMSS
+564 AYMSS
-569 SSYVGASARGLQY
+569 SSYLGATSLGLQY

-594 LGQQND
+594 LGQQSD

-621 RVSYNFDE
+621 RVSYNYDE
-629 RFMAQATVRRDA
+629 RYMAQATVRRDA

-669 KYNPVISM
+669 KYNRVISM
-677 AKLRAS
+677 AKVRAS

-721 GVKASGLANP
+721 GVKASGLSNP

-752 RFTATVDYYIKE
+752 QFTATLDYYIKD

-785 NVGTMRNNGVEV
+785 NVGTMRNSGVEI
-797 DLGFRGAIGTFNYG
+797 DLGYRGAVKDFNYG
-811 IKANASY
+811 IKLNASY
-818 NRNKLTK
+818 NVNKLTK
-825 LADDASYLITSSHK
+825 LADDASYITTSSHK
-839 IGSLTRG
+839 IGTLTRG
-846 DVGEV
+846 EVGEV

-860 DGVFQNWDEVNSYV
+860 DGVFQNMDEVNAYV
-874 NADGNLIQPNAQPGD
+874 NKDGNLIQPNAQPGD
-889 FRWKDID
+889 FRWKDINGD
-896 GNGVINDNDRTK
+896 GVINDDDRTK
-908 LGKGIPDWTFGLT
+908 LGKGIPDWTFGIT

-934 LQGQLGAQALN
+934 LQGQLGVQALN

-956 LPKTILNRWTGEGST
+956 LPKSILNRWTGEGST

-1009 LPARLTQLAFINNMR
+1009 LPASITNKAFISR
-1024 VYAQVENAFTL
+1024 LRLYAQVENAFTL
-1035 TKYSGCD
+1035 TKYTGCD
-1042 PEVSGGFKEVGV
+1042 PEVSGGFREVGV

-1069 NVRFGGGQRIA
+1069 NVTF
-1080 AAAPAVY
+1080 
-1087 NGPAVQQVVEKI
+1087 
-1099 VEKIVEK
+1099 
-1106 EVPVEVVKEVVK
+1106 
-1118 EVPANTLKDT
+1118 
-1128 VNDDIYFLIGKAEIR
+1128 
-1143 PDEAFKLGRIAQILA
+1143 
-1158 DNPNARITITGHAD
+1158 
-1172 SGTGT
+1172 
-1177 PEINKE
+1177 
-1183 LSEQRAA
+1183 
-1190 TVAEMLKKAGIA
+1190 
-1202 ASRISCSSTGTDVD
+1202 
-1216 ASATPESNRV
+1216 
-1226 AVCIVK
+1226 

>member
-9 LALGLSLAAF
+9 LALGLSLVAM
-19 AQNPTLRGVVLD
+19 AQNITVKGVVLD
-31 SASQPVVGAFVVE
+31 NARRPIIGAFVVE
-44 QGTSNG
+44 QGTNNG
-50 TITGTDGSFSLT
+50 TITGVDGDFSLQVANGAVLEVSFLGYVT
-62 TPQGATVEISCIGF
+62 QTVVATPDRTLEII
-76 ASQTLVND
+76 
-84 GAQNVTVTLQ
+84 LQ
-94 DDAEMLEET
+94 DDTQMLEET

-113 AVVTA
+113 SVVTA
-118 AISSVTSDD
+118 SISSVTSDD

-132 QNRVDNMLQGMTSGV
+132 QTRVDNMLQGMTSGV
-147 QVTQHSGAPGASST
+147 QVTQNSGAPGASST

-166 ISSIN
+166 VGSIN
-171 HAAPL
+171 HASPL
-176 YIVDGFPAGSIDY
+176 YIVDGMPAGSIDY

-214 ADGVILV
+214 ADGVVLV
-221 TTKSGAEGKPV
+221 TTKSGSEGK
-232 VTYDFS
+232 TTFSYDFS
-238 YGMQN
+238 YGIQN

-268 SAPIYDNPYAL
+268 SAPLYDDPYSL

-294 PIVKHDINVTGG
+294 PIVKHDLSISGG
-306 NNRINYSVSGGYLS
+306 NSRINYNVSGGYLS
-320 NQGTI
+320 TKGTI

-332 YYDRMTMRENI
+332 YYDRMTLRENV
-343 GITLFDESA
+343 GITLFDQSES
-352 NRNWL
+352 RNWL
-357 NKLTIG
+357 NKLTIS
-363 NQVTFAHIK
+363 NQISFAHIK

-401 AAEEARYQSLY
+401 AAEEARYKSLY

-421 DKDGRPYFIADG
+421 NSEGVAYFIADG

-443 AMLDRPHGYSSTDK
+443 AMLDRPHAYSSTDK
-457 IVGGLNFDLQLIDGL
+457 IVGGLTTELQLIDGL
-472 KFRNAVT
+472 KFRNAIT

-485 YSHSYT
+485 YGHSYT
-491 EQYFLT
+491 TQYFLT
-497 SKNYSLDSVTS
+497 SKSYSLDTVTQ

-513 KNGNASTVD
+513 KNGNASTVE
-522 KINYGS
+522 KTNYGS
-528 SATQSMNRY
+528 SATQTMNRY

-543 NTLTYDKVFGR
+543 NTLMYDKSFGR
-554 HSLNVVLGQS
+554 HTLNVVLGQS
-564 AFMSS
+564 AYYSS
-569 SSYVGASARGLQY
+569 SSYVGASALGLQY

-594 LGQQND
+594 LGQQSD

-629 RFMAQATVRRDA
+629 RFLAQATVRRDA

-657 SLGWNIKNEEFL
+657 SLGWNMKNEEFL
-669 KYNPVISM
+669 KYNTVISM
-677 AKLRAS
+677 AKIRAS

-690 NLADFLYAVY
+690 NLSDFLYAVY

-752 RFTATVDYYIKE
+752 QFTATVDYYIKD

-785 NVGTMRNNGVEV
+785 NVGTMRNSGVEI
-797 DLGFRGAIGTFNYG
+797 DLGYRGAAGDFNYG
-811 IKANASY
+811 VKANASY
-818 NRNKLTK
+818 NVNKLTK
-825 LADDASYLITSSHK
+825 LADDASYITTSSHK
-839 IGSLTRG
+839 IGTLTRG
-846 DVGEV
+846 EVGEV

-860 DGVFQNWDEVNSYV
+860 DGVFQNWGEVNSYV
-874 NADGNLIQPNAQPGD
+874 NKDGNLIQPNAQPGD
-889 FRWKDID
+889 FRWKDINGD
-896 GNGVINDNDRTK
+896 GVINDSDRTK

-921 LTMDWKGFDFSML
+921 ITMDWKGIDFSML
-934 LQGQLGAQALN
+934 LQGQAGAQTLN

-1009 LPARLTQLAFINNMR
+1009 LPSNITKKVFISRLRF
-1024 VYAQVENAFTL
+1024 YAQVENAFTL

-1042 PEVSGGFKEVGV
+1042 PEVSGGFREVGV
-1054 DRGVYPQNRTVTFGV
+1054 DRGVYPQNRTVTFGL
-1069 NVRFGGGQRIA
+1069 NLTF
-1080 AAAPAVY
+1080 
-1087 NGPAVQQVVEKI
+1087 
-1099 VEKIVEK
+1099 
-1106 EVPVEVVKEVVK
+1106 
-1118 EVPANTLKDT
+1118 
-1128 VNDDIYFLIGKAEIR
+1128 
-1143 PDEAFKLGRIAQILA
+1143 
-1158 DNPNARITITGHAD
+1158 
-1172 SGTGT
+1172 
-1177 PEINKE
+1177 
-1183 LSEQRAA
+1183 
-1190 TVAEMLKKAGIA
+1190 
-1202 ASRISCSSTGTDVD
+1202 
-1216 ASATPESNRV
+1216 
-1226 AVCIVK
+1226 

>member
-9 LALGLSLAAF
+9 LALGLSLAAM
-19 AQNPTLRGVVLD
+19 AQNATLRGVVQD
-31 SASQPVVGAFVVE
+31 SAGQPVVGAFVVE

-50 TITGTDGSFSLT
+50 TVTGLDGDFVLR
-62 TPQGATVEISCIGF
+62 ATKGSVVEISCIGYV
-76 ASQTLVND
+76 SQTFGVTAD
-84 GAQNVTVTLQ
+84 QNLTVILE

-113 AVVTA
+113 SVVTA
-118 AISSVTSDD
+118 SISSVTSED

-132 QNRVDNMLQGMTSGV
+132 QTRLDNMLQGMTSGV
-147 QVTQHSGAPGASST
+147 QVTQNSGAPGASST

-166 ISSIN
+166 IGSIN
-171 HAAPL
+171 HASPL
-176 YIVDGFPAGSIDY
+176 YIVDGMPAGSIDY

-214 ADGVILV
+214 ADGVVLV
-221 TTKSGAEGKPV
+221 TTKSGSEGKTV
-232 VTYDFS
+232 VSYDFS
-238 YGMQN
+238 YGLQN
-243 PWRKPAV
+243 PWRKPSV

-268 SAPIYDNPYAL
+268 NAPIYDDPYSL
-279 GEGTDWVGAIFDKNA
+279 GQGTDWVEAIFDKNA
-294 PIVKHDINVTGG
+294 PIVKHDINVSGG
-306 NNRINYSVSGGYLS
+306 SKRVNYSVSGGYLS
-320 NQGTI
+320 TQGTI

-332 YYDRMTMRENI
+332 YYDRWTLRENI
-343 GITLFDESA
+343 GITLFDESTT
-352 NRNWL
+352 RNWL

-363 NQVTFAHIK
+363 NQVSYAHIK

-421 DKDGRPYFIADG
+421 NSEGVAYFIADG

-457 IVGGLNFDLQLIDGL
+457 IVGGLNFELQLIDGL
-472 KFRNAVT
+472 KFRNAIT
-479 LDLSYV
+479 MDLSYV
-485 YSHSYT
+485 YGHSYT
-491 EQYFLT
+491 PQYFLT
-497 SKNYSLDSVTS
+497 SKSYSLDTVTS
-508 STVYD
+508 TTVYD
-513 KNGNASTVD
+513 KNGNASTVE

-528 SATQSMNRY
+528 SASQTMNRY

-543 NTLTYDKVFGR
+543 NTLTYDKVFGK
-554 HSLNVVLGQS
+554 HTLNAVLGQS
-564 AFMSS
+564 AYMST
-569 SSYVGASARGLQY
+569 SSYLGASSLGLQY

-594 LGQQND
+594 LGQQSD

-621 RVSYNFDE
+621 RVSYNYDE

-669 KYNPVISM
+669 RYNTVISM

-690 NLADFLYAVY
+690 NLSDFLYAVY

-752 RFTATVDYYIKE
+752 QVTATVDYYIKD
-764 ASGMLMEMQVPTYA
+764 ASGMLMQMQVPTYA

-785 NVGTMRNNGVEV
+785 NVGTMRNSGIEF
-797 DLGFRGAIGTFNYG
+797 DLGYRGAVSDFNYG
-811 IKANASY
+811 VKLNASY

-825 LADDASYLITSSHK
+825 LADDASYITTASHK
-839 IGSLTRG
+839 IGTLTRG
-846 DVGEV
+846 EVGEV

-860 DGVFQNWDEVNSYV
+860 DGVFQNWEEVNSYV
-874 NADGNLIQPNAQPGD
+874 NAEGNLIQPNAQPGD
-889 FRWKDID
+889 FRWKDINGD
-896 GNGVINDNDRTK
+896 GVINDSDRTK
-908 LGKGIPDWTFGLT
+908 LGKGIPDWTFGFT

-934 LQGQLGAQALN
+934 LQGQYGAQTLN

-956 LPKTILNRWTGEGST
+956 LPKSILNRWTGEGST

-994 DASFLRARNIQLGYT
+994 DASFLRASNIQLGYT
-1009 LPARLTQLAFINNMR
+1009 LPNFLTKRAFISR
-1024 VYAQVENAFTL
+1024 LRLYGQVENAFTL
-1035 TKYSGCD
+1035 TKYTGCD
-1042 PEVSGGFKEVGV
+1042 PEVSGGFREVGV

-1069 NVRFGGGQRIA
+1069 NVTF
-1080 AAAPAVY
+1080 
-1087 NGPAVQQVVEKI
+1087 
-1099 VEKIVEK
+1099 
-1106 EVPVEVVKEVVK
+1106 
-1118 EVPANTLKDT
+1118 
-1128 VNDDIYFLIGKAEIR
+1128 
-1143 PDEAFKLGRIAQILA
+1143 
-1158 DNPNARITITGHAD
+1158 
-1172 SGTGT
+1172 
-1177 PEINKE
+1177 
-1183 LSEQRAA
+1183 
-1190 TVAEMLKKAGIA
+1190 
-1202 ASRISCSSTGTDVD
+1202 
-1216 ASATPESNRV
+1216 
-1226 AVCIVK
+1226 

>member
-1 MKKIASLI
+1 MKKLASLI
-9 LALGLSLAAF
+9 LFLGLSLVAM
-19 AQNPTLRGVVLD
+19 AQGVTFKGRVLD
-31 SASQPVVGAFVVE
+31 AGNQPIVGAFIVE

-50 TITGTDGSFSLT
+50 AMSDVDGAFSLRVT
-62 TPQGATVEISCIGF
+62 RGAVVEVSCLGYESKQFTVN
-76 ASQTLVND
+76 ADQTLDV
-84 GAQNVTVTLQ
+84 VLQ
-94 DDAEMLEET
+94 DDTQMLEET

-113 AVVTA
+113 SVVTA

-132 QNRVDNMLQGMTSGV
+132 QTRVDNMLQGMTSGV
-147 QVTQHSGAPGASST
+147 QVTQNSGAPGASST
-161 VIVRG
+161 VVVRG

-171 HAAPL
+171 HASPL
-176 YIVDGFPAGSIDY
+176 YIVDGMPAGSIDY

-214 ADGVILV
+214 ADGVVLV
-221 TTKSGAEGKPV
+221 TTKSGKEGKTV
-232 VTYDFS
+232 VNYDFS
-238 YGMQN
+238 YGLQN

-256 AIMMNEGMLNAG
+256 AVMMNEGMLNAG
-268 SAPIYDNPYAL
+268 NAPIYDDPFSL
-279 GEGTDWVGAIFDKNA
+279 GEGTDWVAAIFDKNA
-294 PIVKHDINVTGG
+294 PIVKHDINVSGG
-306 NNRINYSVSGGYLS
+306 NSRINYSVSGGYLS
-320 NQGTI
+320 SKGTI

-332 YYDRMTMRENI
+332 YYDRVTLRENV

-352 NRNWL
+352 SRNWL
-357 NKLTIG
+357 NKLTFS
-363 NQVTFAHIK
+363 NQVSYAHIK
-372 SAGISA
+372 SASISA

-401 AAEEARYQSLY
+401 AAEEARYQTLY

-421 DKDGRPYFIADG
+421 DSEGKPYFIADG

-443 AMLDRPHGYSSTDK
+443 AMLDRPHGYTSTDK
-457 IVGGLNFDLQLIDGL
+457 IVAGLTTELQLIDGL
-472 KFRNAVT
+472 KFRNAIT

-491 EQYFLT
+491 PQYFLT
-497 SKNYSLDSVTS
+497 SKSYSLDSVTS

-513 KNGNASTVD
+513 KDGNASTID

-528 SATQSMNRY
+528 SATQSTNRY
-537 YSYQVE
+537 YSYQIE
-543 NTLTYDKVFGR
+543 NTLTYDKVFGK
-554 HSLNVVLGQS
+554 HTLNVVLGQS
-564 AFMSS
+564 AYMSS
-569 SSYVGASARGLQY
+569 SSYVGASSLGLQY

-594 LGQQND
+594 LGQQSD

-629 RFMAQATVRRDA
+629 RFLAQATLRRDA

-649 KWGTFPSA
+649 KWGTFPSF
-657 SLGWNIKNEEFL
+657 SLGWNVKNEAFL
-669 KYNPVISM
+669 KDNPVISM
-677 AKLRAS
+677 AKVRAS

-690 NLADFLYAVY
+690 NLSDFLYAVY

-752 RFTATVDYYIKE
+752 QFTATFDYYIKD
-764 ASGMLMEMQVPTYA
+764 ASGMLMQMQVPTYA

-785 NVGTMRNNGVEV
+785 NVGTMRNTGVEI
-797 DLGFRGAIGTFNYG
+797 DLGWRGAIRTFNYG
-811 IKANASY
+811 VKFNASY

-825 LADDASYLITSSHK
+825 LADDASYITTSSHK
-839 IGSLTRG
+839 IGTLTRG
-846 DVGEV
+846 EVGEV

-860 DGVFQNWDEVNSYV
+860 DGVFQNWDEINAYV

-908 LGKGIPDWTFGLT
+908 LGKGIPDWTFGFT

-934 LQGQLGAQALN
+934 LQGQLGAQTLN

-956 LPKTILNRWTGEGST
+956 LPKSILNRWTGEGST

-1009 LPARLTQLAFINNMR
+1009 LPQSLTKLAFISRLR
-1024 VYAQVENAFTL
+1024 VYGQVENAFTL
-1035 TKYSGCD
+1035 TKYTGCD
-1042 PEVSGGFKEVGV
+1042 PEVSGGFREVGV

-1069 NVRFGGGQRIA
+1069 NVTF
-1080 AAAPAVY
+1080 
-1087 NGPAVQQVVEKI
+1087 
-1099 VEKIVEK
+1099 
-1106 EVPVEVVKEVVK
+1106 
-1118 EVPANTLKDT
+1118 
-1128 VNDDIYFLIGKAEIR
+1128 
-1143 PDEAFKLGRIAQILA
+1143 
-1158 DNPNARITITGHAD
+1158 
-1172 SGTGT
+1172 
-1177 PEINKE
+1177 
-1183 LSEQRAA
+1183 
-1190 TVAEMLKKAGIA
+1190 
-1202 ASRISCSSTGTDVD
+1202 
-1216 ASATPESNRV
+1216 
-1226 AVCIVK
+1226 